1 MRVCVCV
8 CRHQAGWFP
17 FNLEN
22 ELRLPGDQANP
33 DEMEEEPQN
42 QDLQE
47 MVATPH
53 LCCVSKAEKYNK
65 AFFFYRA
72 F

>member
-1 MRVCVCV
+1 M

-22 ELRLPGDQANP
+22 ELRLPGDPANP
-33 DEMEEEPQN
+33 EDMEEEPQN

-53 LCCVSKAEKYNK
+53 LCFTLAAKTTKLNIQINI
-65 AFFFYRA
+65 
-72 F
+72 

>member
-1 MRVCVCV
+1 M

-33 DEMEEEPQN
+33 EDIEEEPQN

-53 LCCVSKAEKYNK
+53 PCCISIVKTTRL
-65 AFFFYRA
+65 FFFNRA

>member
-1 MRVCVCV
+1 MLLV

-22 ELRLPGDQANP
+22 ELRLPGDPANP
-33 DEMEEEPQN
+33 EDLEEEPQN

-47 MVATPH
+47 MVAAPH
-53 LCCVSKAEKYNK
+53 LCSFADFWSLIQHVP
-65 AFFFYRA
+65 R
-72 F
+72 